1 MHRIPAALL
10 GALLLLPT
18 AGRADDSPDA
28 PSRQRLGQHLF
39 IPRETVLDPFTTTY
53 VSSSTGLAYG
63 YATGPTFDLNGTPVN
78 LADYKIVTYSQLFS
92 GQWGIADFWAVR
104 LRVLGSLYSGANA
117 PGVAGVGVNGVARG
131 AAGTTLS
138 FQLADNLR
146 LGALVDVTFGPSI
159 GINILDSI
167 RQSIAQGSVQTP
179 VSTTSTTTVT
189 PAVSLAWAIARGFG
203 SLFNV
208 SFVHG
213 NVEVNTASTD
223 VNALILEAA
232 FDMDLRELGSI
243 PLGIAANVSTGYST
257 DKTKFRRYVYGL
269 GFFYTGRKELTLGLD
284 LSYRRTPLGTR
295 DIFTTSISAL
305 ISLRYS
311 FD

>member
-1 MHRIPAALL
+1 MRRIPGAFL
-10 GALLLLPT
+10 GALLLLP
-18 AGRADDSPDA
+18 AAARADDSPDA
-28 PSRQRLGQHLF
+28 PSRRRLGQHLF
-39 IPRETVLDPFTTTY
+39 IPRETVLDPFTASY
-53 VSSSTGLAYG
+53 VSSSTGLGYG
-63 YATGPTFDLNGTPVN
+63 FATGPTFDLNGNPVN
-78 LADYKIVTYSQLFS
+78 LADYKIASYSQLFS

-104 LRVLGSLYSGANA
+104 LQVLGSLYSGANA

-167 RQSIAQGSVQTP
+167 RQSIAQGAVETP

-213 NVEVNTASTD
+213 NVDVNSSSAD

-243 PLGIAANVSTGYST
+243 PLGIAANASAGYST
-257 DKTKFRRYVYGL
+257 DRSMFRRYVYGL
-269 GFFYTGRKELTLGLD
+269 GFFYTGRKGLTLGLD
-284 LSYRRTPLGTR
+284 LTYRRTPLGTR

-305 ISLRYS
+305 ISLRYT